1 MNLGF
6 MGVCPVFITLYIK
19 TRVFCFMNMKK
30 GVISASLVALIALF
44 AISALAHPASA
55 FTAPPTPWT
64 QCPAVGF
71 DTSCAIL
78 IVINPDGTVSIYQ
91 DATQGTYDGIEDTLV
106 GVQDNCSACS
116 GVGSIS
122 LSGSNI
128 FGFDGDGPCAGPLN
142 NVGFPAPYP
151 PVADCPGGAYTTADP
166 TDYETNNVTFTIT
179 DTDTGTANF
188 GPALTSGSHAWF
200 GLEEQLTATSVT
212 VTTISTTSV
221 STTSSTTTQVG
232 VPQFSMPTV
241 FAAAAA
247 FVLLSILLRSKKQ
260 SLPSMGPRA

>member
-1 MNLGF
+1 
-6 MGVCPVFITLYIK
+6 
-19 TRVFCFMNMKK
+19 MNMKK
-30 GVISASLVALIALF
+30 SVISASFVALIALF

-106 GVQDNCSACS
+106 GVQDNCSVCS

-142 NVGFPAPYP
+142 NIGFPAPYP
-151 PVADCPGGAYTTADP
+151 PTADCPGGAYTSADP

-179 DTDTGTANF
+179 DSSTGTANF

-200 GLEEQLTATSVT
+200 GLEEQLTASSVT

-221 STTSSTTTQVG
+221 STTSSTTTQIG
-232 VPQFSMPTV
+232 VPQFNMPTV

-247 FVLLSILLRSKKQ
+247 FALLSILFRSKKQ
-260 SLPSMGPRA
+260 SLPAMGPRA